1 MCTNFEFLEF
11 KKEFNVFSDACIEA
25 EKSILVSPS
34 TTAIL
39 SRRAL
44 ELAIKWVYSF
54 DEDLG
59 IPYRDNISS
68 LIHSGSFLELI
79 DSEMLPLLKFV
90 ISLGNVAVHTNKSIT
105 REEAILSLHNLYQ
118 FINWIDYCYG
128 DDYKEKKFDENSL
141 LQGEEKR
148 VRPEELKDLYDKL
161 SSKDK
166 KLEEII
172 KENEELRK
180 EITQKRKDNIE
191 SYDFDIDEI
200 SEFDTRK
207 IYIDVELKLAGWNFN
222 KDIGEEIELFGMPN
236 NAEKGYADYVLY
248 GDNGKPLA
256 VVEAKKT
263 SKDPKIGREQ
273 AKLYADCLEKQ
284 YDIRPVIFYTNG
296 LETYIWDD
304 YNGYS
309 ERRIYGFFKKDEL
322 QLMVD
327 RRTQKKTLRNINIK
341 DEISNRYYQKE
352 AITACCE
359 ELEKRKR
366 KLLLVMATGTG
377 KTRTAI
383 SLVDVLTRH
392 NWVKNILF
400 LADRTALVKQA
411 KKNFS
416 NLLQDLSLCNLLDSK
431 DNPEESRMIF
441 STYPTM
447 MNAID
452 DTKAKDGKR
461 LFTCGHFDLI
471 IVDESHRSIYKKYKA
486 IFDYFDAYLIG
497 LTATPKDEVDKN
509 TYGIFD
515 MENGVPTYAYE
526 FDKAVEDEFLV
537 EYETIEVKSKIMED
551 GIKYDE
557 LSDEDKEEYEDKF
570 NDDKDIGEEI
580 QSSAINQWLFNAD
593 TIDLVLNKL
602 MEKGLRI
609 EGNEKLGKTIIFAKS
624 HKHAEAIKERFDILY
639 SKLGSNY
646 AKVIDNQINY
656 VESVID
662 DFSDKDKLPQIAI
675 SVDMLD
681 TGIDIPEIS
690 NLVFFKKIRSKT
702 KFWQMIGRGTR
713 LCEDL
718 LGIGQDKDKF
728 LIFDFCNNFE
738 FFRMNPKGF
747 KGNLGQTLS
756 ERIFNLKLDLVKELQ
771 DLRYSDEEYVSHRN
785 ELLKDLI
792 EDVNNLNEDNFMV
805 KMNLK
810 YVQKYKNKNEWQSLG
825 AISTQDIKKHISPL
839 ISKLKD
845 DEFAKRFDILMYTI
859 ELANLQ
865 GNNAT
870 RPIKSVIETAESL
883 SKLGTIPQIQE
894 QKYIIDKVRE
904 TEFWEDVDL
913 FQLDKVRSA
922 LRELLKYL
930 EKITQTTYYT
940 HFEDMIINEESHG
953 AMYNANDLKNYRKK
967 VEYYLKEHENELAIY
982 KLKNNK
988 QLTKQDLETLESIM
1002 WQELGTKADYEK
1014 EFGDMPVNKLVRK
1027 MVGLDRNIANELF
1040 SEFLN
1045 NENLNTKQIHF
1056 VKLIIDY
1063 VVKNGFIDD
1072 NRILTE
1078 DPFRTVGNL
1087 SALFK
1092 DNRNEVISIMSK
1104 VTEIKNNAEIII

>member
-1 MCTNFEFLEF
+1 MCTNFEFLKF
-11 KKEFNVFSDACIEA
+11 KKEFNAFSNACIDA

-44 ELAIKWVYSF
+44 ELAVKWVYSF

-79 DSEMLPLLKFV
+79 DSEILPLLKFV

-191 SYDFDIDEI
+191 NYDFDIDEI

-207 IYIDVELKLAGWNFN
+207 IYIDVELKLAGWDFN

-236 NAEKGYADYVLY
+236 SAEKGYADYVLY

-273 AKLYADCLEKQ
+273 AKLYANCLEKQ
-284 YDIRPVIFYTNG
+284 YDVRPIIFYTNG

-322 QLMVD
+322 QLIID
-327 RRTQKKTLRNINIK
+327 RRTQRKTLRNINIK

-359 ELEKRKR
+359 ELERRKR

-383 SLVDVLTRH
+383 SLVDVVTRH

-416 NLLQDLSLCNLLDSK
+416 NLLPDLSLCNLLDSK

-452 DTKAKDGKR
+452 DTKAKDGKK
-461 LFTCGHFDLI
+461 LFNCGHFDLI

-509 TYGIFD
+509 TYGVFD

-526 FDKAVEDEFLV
+526 FHKAVEDEFLV

-557 LSDEDKEEYEDKF
+557 LSNEDKEEYEDKF
-570 NDDKDIGEEI
+570 YEDKNIGEEI
-580 QSSAINQWLFNAD
+580 QSSAINQWLFNAN

-656 VESVID
+656 VDSVID
-662 DFSDKDKLPQIAI
+662 DFSDKDKLPQVAI

-681 TGIDIPEIS
+681 TGIDIPEIL
-690 NLVFFKKIRSKT
+690 NLVFFKK
-702 KFWQMIGRGTR
+702 
-713 LCEDL
+713 
-718 LGIGQDKDKF
+718 
-728 LIFDFCNNFE
+728 
-738 FFRMNPKGF
+738 
-747 KGNLGQTLS
+747 
-756 ERIFNLKLDLVKELQ
+756 
-771 DLRYSDEEYVSHRN
+771 
-785 ELLKDLI
+785 
-792 EDVNNLNEDNFMV
+792 
-805 KMNLK
+805 
-810 YVQKYKNKNEWQSLG
+810 
-825 AISTQDIKKHISPL
+825 
-839 ISKLKD
+839 
-845 DEFAKRFDILMYTI
+845 
-859 ELANLQ
+859 
-865 GNNAT
+865 
-870 RPIKSVIETAESL
+870 
-883 SKLGTIPQIQE
+883 
-894 QKYIIDKVRE
+894 
-904 TEFWEDVDL
+904 
-913 FQLDKVRSA
+913 
-922 LRELLKYL
+922 
-930 EKITQTTYYT
+930 
-940 HFEDMIINEESHG
+940 
-953 AMYNANDLKNYRKK
+953 
-967 VEYYLKEHENELAIY
+967 
-982 KLKNNK
+982 
-988 QLTKQDLETLESIM
+988 
-1002 WQELGTKADYEK
+1002 
-1014 EFGDMPVNKLVRK
+1014 
-1027 MVGLDRNIANELF
+1027 
-1040 SEFLN
+1040 
-1045 NENLNTKQIHF
+1045 
-1056 VKLIIDY
+1056 
-1063 VVKNGFIDD
+1063 
-1072 NRILTE
+1072 
-1078 DPFRTVGNL
+1078 
-1087 SALFK
+1087 
-1092 DNRNEVISIMSK
+1092 SK
-1104 VTEIKNNAEIII
+1104 V

>member
-1 MCTNFEFLEF
+1 MCTNFEFLKF
-11 KKEFNVFSDACIEA
+11 KKEFNVFSNACIDA
-25 EKSILVSPS
+25 EKSILVSS
-34 TTAIL
+34 ATTAIL

-44 ELAIKWVYSF
+44 ELAVKWVYSF

-79 DSEMLPLLKFV
+79 DSEMLPLLKFI
-90 ISLGNVAVHTNKSIT
+90 ISLGNVAVHTNKNVT

-180 EITQKRKDNIE
+180 EITQKRKDNTE
-191 SYDFDIDEI
+191 NYDFDIDEI

-207 IYIDVELKLAGWNFN
+207 IYIDVELKLAGWDFN

-284 YDIRPVIFYTNG
+284 YDVRPVIFYTNG

-322 QLMVD
+322 QLMID
-327 RRTQKKTLRNINIK
+327 RRTQKKTLRNIDIK

-352 AITACCE
+352 AITTCCE

-366 KLLLVMATGTG
+366 KFLLVMATGTG

-416 NLLQDLSLCNLLDSK
+416 NLLPDLSLCNLLDSK

-452 DTKAKDGKR
+452 DTKAKNDKR

-509 TYGIFD
+509 TYGVFD

-570 NDDKDIGEEI
+570 DKDENIGEEI
-580 QSSAINQWLFNAD
+580 YSSAINQWLFNAD

-602 MEKGLRI
+602 MEKALRI

-681 TGIDIPEIS
+681 TGIDIPEIL

-747 KGNLGQTLS
+747 KGNLEQTLS

-771 DLRYSDEEYVSHRN
+771 DLRYTDEEYVSHRN

-792 EDVNNLNEDNFMV
+792 EDVNNLNEDNFIV

-810 YVQKYKNKNEWQSLG
+810 YVQKYKNKDEWQSLG

-839 ISKLKD
+839 ITALKD

-865 GNNAT
+865 GNNVT

-913 FQLDKVRSA
+913 FELDEVRSA

-967 VEYYLKEHENELAIY
+967 VEYYLKEHENELAI
-982 KLKNNK
+982 
-988 QLTKQDLETLESIM
+988 
-1002 WQELGTKADYEK
+1002 
-1014 EFGDMPVNKLVRK
+1014 
-1027 MVGLDRNIANELF
+1027 
-1040 SEFLN
+1040 
-1045 NENLNTKQIHF
+1045 
-1056 VKLIIDY
+1056 
-1063 VVKNGFIDD
+1063 
-1072 NRILTE
+1072 
-1078 DPFRTVGNL
+1078 
-1087 SALFK
+1087 
-1092 DNRNEVISIMSK
+1092 
-1104 VTEIKNNAEIII
+1104 

>member
-1 MCTNFEFLEF
+1 MCTNFEFLKF
-11 KKEFNVFSDACIEA
+11 KKEFNAFSNACIDA

-44 ELAIKWVYSF
+44 ELAVKWVYSF

-79 DSEMLPLLKFV
+79 DSEILPLLKFV

-191 SYDFDIDEI
+191 NYDFDIDEI

-207 IYIDVELKLAGWNFN
+207 IYIDVELKLAGWDFN

-236 NAEKGYADYVLY
+236 SAEKGYADYVLY

-273 AKLYADCLEKQ
+273 AKLYANCLEKQ
-284 YDIRPVIFYTNG
+284 YDVRPIIFYTNG

-322 QLMVD
+322 QLIID
-327 RRTQKKTLRNINIK
+327 RRTQRKTLRNINIK

-359 ELEKRKR
+359 ELERRKR

-383 SLVDVLTRH
+383 SLVDVVTRH

-416 NLLQDLSLCNLLDSK
+416 NLLPDLSLCNLLDSK

-452 DTKAKDGKR
+452 DTKAKDGKK
-461 LFTCGHFDLI
+461 LFNCGHFDLI

-509 TYGIFD
+509 TYGVFD

-557 LSDEDKEEYEDKF
+557 LSNEDKEEYEDKF
-570 NDDKDIGEEI
+570 YEDKNIGEEI
-580 QSSAINQWLFNAD
+580 QSSAINQWLFNAN

-656 VESVID
+656 VDSVID
-662 DFSDKDKLPQIAI
+662 DFLI
-675 SVDMLD
+675 
-681 TGIDIPEIS
+681 
-690 NLVFFKKIRSKT
+690 KINCHK
-702 KFWQMIGRGTR
+702 W
-713 LCEDL
+713 L
-718 LGIGQDKDKF
+718 
-728 LIFDFCNNFE
+728 
-738 FFRMNPKGF
+738 
-747 KGNLGQTLS
+747 
-756 ERIFNLKLDLVKELQ
+756 
-771 DLRYSDEEYVSHRN
+771 
-785 ELLKDLI
+785 
-792 EDVNNLNEDNFMV
+792 
-805 KMNLK
+805 
-810 YVQKYKNKNEWQSLG
+810 
-825 AISTQDIKKHISPL
+825 
-839 ISKLKD
+839 
-845 DEFAKRFDILMYTI
+845 
-859 ELANLQ
+859 
-865 GNNAT
+865 
-870 RPIKSVIETAESL
+870 
-883 SKLGTIPQIQE
+883 
-894 QKYIIDKVRE
+894 
-904 TEFWEDVDL
+904 
-913 FQLDKVRSA
+913 
-922 LRELLKYL
+922 
-930 EKITQTTYYT
+930 
-940 HFEDMIINEESHG
+940 
-953 AMYNANDLKNYRKK
+953 
-967 VEYYLKEHENELAIY
+967 
-982 KLKNNK
+982 
-988 QLTKQDLETLESIM
+988 
-1002 WQELGTKADYEK
+1002 
-1014 EFGDMPVNKLVRK
+1014 
-1027 MVGLDRNIANELF
+1027 
-1040 SEFLN
+1040 
-1045 NENLNTKQIHF
+1045 
-1056 VKLIIDY
+1056 
-1063 VVKNGFIDD
+1063 
-1072 NRILTE
+1072 
-1078 DPFRTVGNL
+1078 
-1087 SALFK
+1087 
-1092 DNRNEVISIMSK
+1092 
-1104 VTEIKNNAEIII
+1104 